1 MIQIAKINFPQF
13 AYIKL
18 DGYTGATNFYLSI
31 TNEITNYKVSF
42 VTSAQ
47 QLTNGRYTKCPI
59 PMPTWY
65 NDVNL
70 HEGMYILEVKDE
82 SGNVF
87 AKRLAF
93 LRDNPS
99 FKESTYEGYE
109 GTDAEI
115 YNVYEQ

>member
-1 MIQIAKINFPQF
+1 MIQIAKTNIPQF

-42 VTSAQ
+42 ITSAP

-59 PMPTWY
+59 PMPSWY
-65 NDVNL
+65 
-70 HEGMYILEVKDE
+70 
-82 SGNVF
+82 
-87 AKRLAF
+87 
-93 LRDNPS
+93 
-99 FKESTYEGYE
+99 KESTYEGYE